1 MNPVLVRAVI
11 VVTLALIFY
20 STGIITEQ
28 KKKTVSKSVLLF
40 LTLGILFDISSTILM
55 ILGTKNIATGYHGYL
70 GYSALA
76 VMLVDTILIW
86 IHWLRKGSVP
96 LPEKL
101 NLYTRIAY
109 SWWIIA
115 YIAGAVMSMLL

>member
-1 MNPVLVRAVI
+1 MNPVLTRAVI
-11 VVTLALIFY
+11 VVTFALIFY

-40 LTLGILFDISSTILM
+40 LTLGIIFDISSTILM

-86 IHWLRKGSVP
+86 IHWLRKDGVP

-109 SWWIIA
+109 SWWVIA
-115 YIAGAVMSMLL
+115 YIAGAAMSMLL

>member
-86 IHWLRKGSVP
+86 IHWLRKGGVP

-109 SWWIIA
+109 SWWVIA
-115 YIAGAVMSMLL
+115 YIVGAAMSMLL

>member
-1 MNPVLVRAVI
+1 MNPVLTRAVI
-11 VVTLALIFY
+11 VVTFALIFY

-40 LTLGILFDISSTILM
+40 LTLGIIFDISSTILM

-86 IHWLRKGSVP
+86 IHWLRKGGVP

-109 SWWIIA
+109 SWWVIA
-115 YIAGAVMSMLL
+115 YIAGAAMSMLL